1 MQLRP
6 TSRAQLSTSCRASRE
21 HGVLSIEVIDDR
33 SDAELLAGIRSGD
46 QTAWSALVH
55 RYGGRLWTTARA
67 QGLSAELASDVVQ
80 TVWLILLD
88 SVTAIRNDDSIRFWL
103 TTVARHEAI
112 RVSIR
117 QRRLGDDKAL
127 PYLSDPA
134 SSDARDR
141 VEESDQVASLRQA
154 MTQLSDRCRELL
166 HMMFS
171 DVEFSYREIAD
182 LLGRPIGS
190 LGAQRARCLDHL
202 RELLHA

>member
-1 MQLRP
+1 M
-6 TSRAQLSTSCRASRE
+6 
-21 HGVLSIEVIDDR
+21 IDDR
-33 SDAELLAGIRSGD
+33 SDAELLKGIRSAD

-55 RYGGRLWTTARA
+55 RYGGRVWTTARA
-67 QGLSAELASDVVQ
+67 QGLSAELAADVVQ
-80 TVWLILLD
+80 TVWLVLLD
-88 SVTAIRNDDSIRFWL
+88 SLSTIRNDDSIRFWL

-127 PYLSDPA
+127 SYLSDPT

-154 MTQLSDRCRELL
+154 MRQLPDRCRELL
-166 HMMFS
+166 HLMFS
-171 DVEFSYREIAD
+171 EVEFSYREIAD

-190 LGAQRARCLDHL
+190 LGAQRARCLDQL
-202 RELLHA
+202 RDLLRA